1 MQYLF
6 GDGFLMILRH
16 LSFKTLLVASLFV
29 VTLIPS
35 LALVQTW
42 WHLQQ
47 LTEQVDQSQR
57 QSQLLSES
65 MRAFSSQGEL
75 FERATRQW
83 SVLHEESYSR
93 AGQEA
98 LSGLRQLAER
108 LKSMDDSGL
117 QALGRNLA
125 RWSGLSQRL
134 LDGADHPAA
143 EWSRQY
149 EALAGLGSELETHI
163 RTLAEFKRL
172 QWDGS
177 LRAKRQQADR
187 VAILS
192 LCLAVVSGLLLAWLL
207 VRPLQQLR
215 SKIAALAQGQ
225 RGQEWAMSAP
235 ADIVQLATALGELDR
250 RLARLEED
258 KADFFRHVSH
268 ELKTPLAAIQEASS
282 LLQDQIPGPLLAS
295 QQEIVAITL
304 SNTRLLR
311 QRVDALLLHDAANWL
326 ERPLAMQQYD
336 LQVLI
341 TLAAEAMQ
349 PLLQQKCIRLELPQA
364 ALLVQVDQEKFRT
377 IIDNLLSNAIRFSPV
392 NGVISVDIG
401 RNAERTWVS
410 VIDQGPGISA
420 QNHTL
425 VFQPFYTGPA
435 PAGEVPGS
443 GIGLTMVKTFAQL
456 MGGDV
461 ESLPAVRG
469 AHLCVWWP

>member
-1 MQYLF
+1 
-6 GDGFLMILRH
+6 MILRH

-47 LTEQVDQSQR
+47 LAEQVDQNQ
-57 QSQLLSES
+57 QQAQQLSDT
-65 MRAFSSQGEL
+65 MRVFASQGEL

-83 SVLHEESYSR
+83 NVLHEESYSH
-93 AGQEA
+93 AGRDA
-98 LSGLRQLAER
+98 LAGLQQLAER
-108 LKSMDDSGL
+108 LQGMDDSGL
-117 QALGRNLA
+117 QRQ
-125 RWSGLSQRL
+125 GLSLLLWSRQSLLL
-134 LDGADHPAA
+134 LDGADHPVA
-143 EWSRQY
+143 EWSHQY
-149 EALAGLGSELETHI
+149 EALAGLGSALETHV
-163 RTLAEFKRL
+163 RQLAEFRRL
-172 QWDGS
+172 QWDSS
-177 LRAKRQQADR
+177 LRQKRQQADR
-187 VAILS
+187 MAILS
-192 LCLAVVSGLLLAWLL
+192 LCLAVLCGLLLAWLL

-225 RGQEWAMSAP
+225 RGQVWAMSAP
-235 ADIVQLATALGELDR
+235 ADIVQLATALGELDQ

-311 QRVDALLLHDAANWL
+311 QRVDALLMHDAANWL
-326 ERPLAMQQYD
+326 ERPLAMEQHE
-336 LQVLI
+336 LGSLI
-341 TLAAEAMQ
+341 ALAAEAMQ
-349 PLLQQKCIRLELPQA
+349 PLLLQKAIRLELPHD

-377 IIDNLLSNAIRFSPV
+377 IIDNLLSNAIRFSPLG
-392 NGVISVDIG
+392 GVISVDMG
-401 RNAERTWVS
+401 RSSDRTWVS
-410 VIDQGPGISA
+410 VIDQGPGIPA
-420 QNHTL
+420 QNHAL

-435 PAGEVPGS
+435 PAGEVAGS

-461 ESLPAVRG
+461 ESLPAVCG